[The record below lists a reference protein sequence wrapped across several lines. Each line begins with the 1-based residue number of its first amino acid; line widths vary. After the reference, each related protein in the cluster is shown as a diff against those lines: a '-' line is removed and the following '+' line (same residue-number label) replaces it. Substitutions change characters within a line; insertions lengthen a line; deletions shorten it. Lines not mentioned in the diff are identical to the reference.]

1 MTRTLTMFVGILV
14 VLLIAGVVNAAVIT
28 ALPEHLR
35 FEGLVWTA
43 TTAVALAVAALWWI
57 ALARGR
63 R

>member
-1 MTRTLTMFVGILV
+1 MTRTLSMVVGVLV

-43 TTAVALAVAALWWI
+43 TMAIALAVAALWWI
-57 ALARGR
+57 AVARGR

>member
-1 MTRTLTMFVGILV
+1 MTRTLSMVVGVVV

-43 TTAVALAVAALWWI
+43 TIVVALAAAAVWWTST
-57 ALARGR
+57 AKR
-63 R
+63 RR

>member
-1 MTRTLTMFVGILV
+1 MTRTLSMVVGILV

-43 TTAVALAVAALWWI
+43 TTIVALVAAAVWWTSI
-57 ALARGR
+57 AR
-63 R
+63 RRR